1 MAPEVTAVVV
11 SHRSA
16 SEAIE
21 CVRSLAGAFRGEG
34 LFGEIVLVDCGSGP
48 EETGRLA
55 NAGADLLVALPENR
69 GYSGGLNAGLAR
81 AASARLLL
89 CNADVVFRAGSVRP
103 LLEAADEAG
112 VGAAAPLAYWDAE
125 DRIRLPPGFP
135 SGFRSDLAQLSAGR
149 HPEREAARFATFARE
164 TLSLWERGGSA
175 RHLTGAVLAVHRRV
189 LDAVGR
195 FDERFPFEYEETEW
209 EDRVRASGR
218 TLRFVPGSRVRH
230 LWGSSAAASAG
241 AEARRSESRRVYWG
255 RRHGRLGRAVLERAS
270 RRAGLR
276 RYPSIPEP
284 RLAAREGAWAA
295 VSTNPS
301 LLPFAGAP
309 LDSEFALPAEMIARL
324 PRGPIYLRSFRAGDG
339 RPIETFAW
347 EKA

>member
-1 MAPEVTAVVV
+1 MPPDVSAVVV

-21 CVRSLAGAFRGEG
+21 CVRSLTGAFRDEG
-34 LFGEIVLVDCGSGP
+34 LAGEVVLVDCGSGP
-48 EETGRLA
+48 EETVRLA

-81 AASARLLL
+81 AGSARLLL

-112 VGAAAPLAYWDAE
+112 VGAGAPLAYWDAE

-135 SGFRSDLAQLSAGR
+135 SGFFTDLAQLSPGR
-149 HPEREAARFATFARE
+149 HPEREEARFAAFARE
-164 TLSLWERGGSA
+164 TLSLWERGGTA

-218 TLRFVPGSRVRH
+218 VLRFVPGSRVRH

-241 AEARRSESRRVYWG
+241 AEVRRSESRRLYW
-255 RRHGRLGRAVLERAS
+255 RRRYGRLGRAVLERAS
-270 RRAGLR
+270 RRAVSR

-301 LLPFAGAP
+301 ILPFAGAP
-309 LDSEFALPAEMIARL
+309 LDSEFALAPEMVARL
-324 PRGPIYLRSFRAGDG
+324 PRGPIYLRSFRAVDG
-339 RPIETFAW
+339 WPIETFTW